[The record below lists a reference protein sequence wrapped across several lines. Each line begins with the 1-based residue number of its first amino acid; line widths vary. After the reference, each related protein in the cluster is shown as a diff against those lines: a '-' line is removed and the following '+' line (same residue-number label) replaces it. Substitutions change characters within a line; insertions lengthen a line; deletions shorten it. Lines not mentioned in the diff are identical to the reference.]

1 MSVIINHKTNFTS
14 GAISTDV
21 LGRTDLKAYDNGA
34 LQLQNIFID
43 SIGGVFRR
51 PGFRFVSAVSGA
63 QKLIPFT
70 FNTEQ
75 TYLLVMGHENI
86 KVYKDEVLKA
96 TITTPWTS
104 ADIPFISWTQSA
116 DVLLI
121 VHPNYPPK
129 QITRSS
135 DTVWTIAN
143 WKFDT
148 AATGRLLEPVGRF
161 VDDSVQMSSSALT
174 GTTTLT
180 ASAAVFKAAHVGSH
194 IYMAAGDV
202 KITAVTD
209 STHAT
214 GTVCATLNNVGPVTD
229 WSESAFSA
237 ARGYPQTVT
246 FYQGRLVIGGSRDL
260 PNKLWFSKSFYIM
273 NFDLGTG
280 LDDNAIAFSIL
291 SDQVNA
297 IRGMVSGRHLQIFT
311 SGSEWMVSGDPLTPQ
326 SIQLKRQTRIGSP
339 LYATVQPIDVS
350 GATIF
355 VSALGTDIREFLFQD
370 LEQAYQAK
378 DLSLLSH
385 HLIKQPVDLSY
396 DDMRRLV
403 YIVMADGTMA
413 TLTNY
418 RTEEVLA
425 WSQQVTQGAFKA
437 VAVLGKDVYVLVERD
452 GTRTLEVLDEE
463 THTDCAILGA
473 DSQEHTTWSG
483 VQILNG
489 KKAKIIADDVIQQDQ
504 EISGNTVTVP
514 ACKRIEVGLGFTHI
528 IVPLPP
534 VTLSS
539 VGTLPL
545 SAVRLIKVSFRVVDT
560 YALQADVGNGLFE
573 YIVPEISDQFVFDA
587 PPQAQTKD
595 ICIRALGWC
604 RNGIT
609 PLWQVRSDVP
619 RPCKIVSISCEMKVS
634 E

>member
-1 MSVIINHKTNFTS
+1 MSVIVNHKTNFTS
-14 GAISTDV
+14 GAVSTDV

-34 LQLQNIFID
+34 LQLQNVFID

-51 PGFRFVSAVSGA
+51 SGFRFVSEVSGA
-63 QKLIPFT
+63 QRLIPFS

-75 TYLLVMGHENI
+75 TYLLVVGDENI

-104 ADIPFISWTQSA
+104 ADVPFLSWTQSA
-116 DVLLI
+116 DILLI
-121 VHPNYPPK
+121 VHPDYPPK

-135 DTVWTIAN
+135 DTTWTITD
-143 WKFDT
+143 WTFDVS
-148 AATGRLLEPVGRF
+148 AQGRLLEPTGRF
-161 VDDSVQMSSSALT
+161 VEDSVQMSSSSSS

-180 ASAAVFKAAHVGSH
+180 ASQAVFTAEHVGSH
-194 IYMAAGDV
+194 VYMAKGDIE
-202 KITAVTD
+202 ITAVTD

-214 GTVCATLNNVGPVTD
+214 GRVRANLNSGAATTD
-229 WSESAFSA
+229 WQESAFSA
-237 ARGYPQTVT
+237 AHGYPQTVT

-280 LDDNAIAFSIL
+280 LDDNAISFSIL

-297 IRGMVSGRHLQIFT
+297 IRGMVSGRHLQVFT

-339 LYATVQPIDVS
+339 LYATIQPIDVS

-355 VSALGTDIREFLFQD
+355 VSASGTDIREFLFQD

-385 HLIKQPVDLSY
+385 HLIKQPIDLAY

-403 YIVMADGTMA
+403 YIVMSDGTMA

-425 WSQQVTQGAFKA
+425 WSQQTTQGDFKA
-437 VAVLGKDVYVLVERD
+437 VAVLGRNVYVLVERD
-452 GTRTLEVLDEE
+452 AKRTLEVLDDEA
-463 THTDCAILGA
+463 HTDCAILGA
-473 DSQEHTTWSG
+473 DERAHTTWSG
-483 VQILNG
+483 VQVLDG
-489 KKAKIIADDVIQQDQ
+489 KTAKIITDDTIQQDQ
-504 EISGNTVTVP
+504 KISGNTLTVP
-514 ACKRIEVGLGFTHI
+514 ACKHIEVGLSFTHV

-534 VTLSS
+534 VAVSS
-539 VGTLPL
+539 VGALPL

-560 YALQADVGNGLFE
+560 YALEADVGNGLFE
-573 YIVPEISDQFVFDA
+573 YIVPDISNKFVFDA
-587 PPQAQTKD
+587 PPEAQTRD

-604 RNGIT
+604 RNGMT

>member
-1 MSVIINHKTNFTS
+1 MSIIVNHKTNFTS
-14 GAISTDV
+14 GAVSTDV

-34 LQLQNIFID
+34 LQLQNVFID
-43 SIGGVFRR
+43 SIGGVSRR
-51 PGFRFVSAVSGA
+51 SGFRFVSEISGA

-75 TYLLVMGHENI
+75 TYLLVVGDENI

-96 TITTPWTS
+96 TIVTPWKS
-104 ADIPFISWTQSA
+104 EDIPFISWTQSA
-116 DVLLI
+116 DILLI
-121 VHPNYPPK
+121 VHPDYPPK

-135 DTVWTIAN
+135 DTTWTIAD

-148 AATGRLLEPVGRF
+148 AANGRLLEPVGRF
-161 VDDSVQMSSSALT
+161 VDDSVKMSSSSSS

-180 ASAAVFKAAHVGSH
+180 ATSAVFVNEHVGSH
-194 IYMAAGDV
+194 IYMANGDIE
-202 KITAVTD
+202 ITAVTD

-214 GTVCATLNNVGPVTD
+214 GTVRANLSSGSATTD
-229 WSESAFSA
+229 WNESAFSA

-280 LDDNAIAFSIL
+280 LDDNAISFSIL

-339 LYATVQPIDVS
+339 LYATIQPIDVS

-385 HLIKQPVDLSY
+385 HLIKQPLDLAY
-396 DDMRRLV
+396 DDIRRLV
-403 YIVMADGTMA
+403 YIVMVDGTMA

-418 RTEEVLA
+418 RTEDVLA

-437 VAVLGKDVYVLVERD
+437 VAVLGSDVYVLVERD
-452 GTRTLEVLDEE
+452 GKRTLEVLDDE

-473 DSQEHTTWSG
+473 DTQEHTTWSG
-483 VQILNG
+483 VQILNN
-489 KKAKIIADDVIQQDQ
+489 KKAKIITDDTIQQDRV
-504 EISGNTVTVP
+504 ISGNMITVP
-514 ACKRIEVGLGFTHI
+514 ACKKIEVGLGFTHV

-534 VTLSS
+534 VAISS
-539 VGTLPL
+539 VGALPL
-545 SAVRLIKVSFRVVDT
+545 SAVRLVKVSFRVVDT
-560 YALQADVGNGLFE
+560 YALEADVGNGLFE

-604 RNGIT
+604 RNGMT
-609 PLWQVRSDVP
+609 PLWQVCSDVP